1 MKDIERRRRTQLDKD
16 REEMEGKEEEKAMM
30 SRMRERGRRV
40 EERVELVAEFA
51 RARTAGNPGTEEN
64 YYKYDGGYDDFYYLR
79 TTGSPQNEIDNY
91 VYF

>member
-16 REEMEGKEEEKAMM
+16 REEMDGKDEEEKAMM

-64 YYKYDGGYDDFYYLR
+64 NHEYDGGYDDFY
-79 TTGSPQNEIDNY
+79 I
-91 VYF
+91 

>member
-16 REEMEGKEEEKAMM
+16 REEMDGKEEEKAMM

-64 YYKYDGGYDDFYYLR
+64 NYKYDGGGHDDFY
-79 TTGSPQNEIDNY
+79 I
-91 VYF
+91 